1 MTLNPTKPGKQQ
13 RLPSLDENRE
23 LTVNLGDTRDQTNTL
38 STIPILSNRVVN
50 VSSVPQRSPLRY
62 PGGKTW
68 LVPQI
73 RHWLANLPKRPVLFI
88 EPFAGGATASLTAV
102 MDGLVDNA
110 VLCEIDPELSNLW
123 TRIFEDADE
132 LAARVERF
140 VPTPS
145 NVRRAFNKEPLD
157 ELDLAFNTL
166 LKNRINRGGII
177 AKGAS
182 KMNSGENGKGLASR
196 WYANTIAERI
206 RAIGRHASRFDFI
219 QDDGLNVVE
228 RYKDKQDAVFFIDPP
243 YTVAGKRAGKR
254 LYNFNEIDHQALF
267 DQMSEVRGQFMMTYD
282 ENREVVAMAKN
293 RQFRLAKVAMKNTH
307 HEIMYEL
314 LITSHELLS

>member
-1 MTLNPTKPGKQQ
+1 MTLNPTKPRKQQ
-13 RLPSLDENRE
+13 RQPTLNENRE
-23 LTVNLGDTRDQTNTL
+23 LKVDVSDTSAQSSTRP
-38 STIPILSNRVVN
+38 TIPILSNQVVN

-73 RHWLANLPKRPVLFI
+73 RNWLASLPQRPNLFV

-110 VLCEIDPELSNLW
+110 VLCEIDPEMSNLW

-145 NVRRAFNKEPLD
+145 NVRCAFGKESLD
-157 ELDLAFNTL
+157 EFDLAFNTL

-182 KMNSGENGKGLASR
+182 KMNNGENGKGLASR

-206 RAIGRHASRFDFI
+206 RAIGRHASRFDFV
-219 QDDGLNVVE
+219 QDDGLNLVE
-228 RYKDKQDAVFFIDPP
+228 RYKDKQDATFFIAPP
-243 YTVAGKRAGKR
+243 HTRLPENAPENASTISTKSIMR
-254 LYNFNEIDHQALF
+254 LYLTKCPG
-267 DQMSEVRGQFMMTYD
+267 SED
-282 ENREVVAMAKN
+282 
-293 RQFRLAKVAMKNTH
+293 
-307 HEIMYEL
+307 
-314 LITSHELLS
+314 TS